1 MKSEEFVR
9 KLSEA
14 EDLIMNE
21 KYGESLELLSD
32 LKEIELKEN
41 FDNNLTHKLYQLIS
55 NAESLLNQKRI
66 TEGLTKIAQGHK
78 RMDFKSLS
86 EYFSKHMNLNLE
98 PEIVR
103 REIEL
108 LILRGKVPYK
118 IKKKTLVLQ

>member
-21 KYGESLELLSD
+21 KYGESLELLSE

-55 NAESLLNQKRI
+55 NAESLLNQKKI
-66 TEGLTKIAQGHK
+66 TEGLTKIAQDYE

-86 EYFSKHMNLNLE
+86 KHFNKHMNLNLE
-98 PEIVR
+98 PEIMR

-108 LILRGKVPYK
+108 LILRGKIPYK
-118 IKKKTLVLQ
+118 IKEKTLVLQ